1 MLETTK
7 EYKAWLES
15 LFAIIRYISD
25 EKLDDLNLVL
35 ELIADHL
42 NASVELQNGLEKAKH
57 NAKHRAMKELQ
68 DDWLLDN
75 CGQ

>member
-1 MLETTK
+1 VLETTK

-42 NASVELQNGLEKAKH
+42 NASVELQNGLEKT
-57 NAKHRAMKELQ
+57 R
-68 DDWLLDN
+68 
-75 CGQ
+75 